1 MATKSTSVKATL
13 KITSFIIRLL
23 MNIMFYILVIF
34 LIVAISRKAFQ
45 FTYQLYGPVIV
56 EEAPGKDII
65 FQIKK
70 GESAMDVASKLERNR
85 VIVSKYSF
93 YVKTKLQGAEIMAGT
108 YEINSSMTYDE
119 ILNTITDY
127 SKSIIQDPN
136 VKTEKDKANKDA
148 EADKSE
154 SNKDTITDQNE
165 SDKDAK
171 TDQNESDENIKTDQN
186 ESDKNTKTKKDKLN
200 K

>member
-45 FTYQLYGPVIV
+45 FAYQLYGPVRV

-70 GESAMDVASKLERNR
+70 GESSMDVASKLERNR
-85 VIVSKYSF
+85 VIVNKYSF
-93 YVKTKLQGAEIMAGT
+93 YVKTKLQGAEIMQGRESRPKRIRQGHKNRSKRIRQE
-108 YEINSSMTYDE
+108 YE
-119 ILNTITDY
+119 
-127 SKSIIQDPN
+127 
-136 VKTEKDKANKDA
+136 NK
-148 EADKSE
+148 ERQ
-154 SNKDTITDQNE
+154 I
-165 SDKDAK
+165 
-171 TDQNESDENIKTDQN
+171 
-186 ESDKNTKTKKDKLN
+186 
-200 K
+200 

>member
-45 FTYQLYGPVIV
+45 FAYQLYGPVIV

-70 GESAMDVASKLERNR
+70 GESSMDVASKLERNR

>member
-45 FTYQLYGPVIV
+45 FAYQLYGPVIV

-70 GESAMDVASKLERNR
+70 GESSMDVASKLERNR

-108 YEINSSMTYDE
+108 YEINSAMTYDE

-127 SKSIIQDPN
+127 SKSIIQDAD
-136 VKTEKDKANKDA
+136 VEKNKD
-148 EADKSE
+148 EA
-154 SNKDTITDQNE
+154 
-165 SDKDAK
+165 DKDAK
-171 TDQNESDENIKTDQN
+171 TDQGEADKATKTEQNGSDENTKTGQN
-186 ESDKNTKTKKDKLN
+186 ESDKNTKTKKDKSN

>member
-45 FTYQLYGPVIV
+45 FAYQLYGPVIV

-70 GESAMDVASKLERNR
+70 GESSMDVASKLERNR

-165 SDKDAK
+165 SDK
-171 TDQNESDENIKTDQN
+171 
-186 ESDKNTKTKKDKLN
+186 NTKAKKDKSN

>member
-34 LIVAISRKAFQ
+34 LIVGISRKAFQ
-45 FTYQLYGPVIV
+45 FAYQLYGPVRV

-70 GESAMDVASKLERNR
+70 GESSMDVASKLERNR
-85 VIVSKYSF
+85 VIVNKYSF

-127 SKSIIQDPN
+127 SKSIIQDAD
-136 VKTEKDKANKDA
+136 VKTNKDEANKDA
-148 EADKSE
+148 KAGQSE
-154 SNKDTITDQNE
+154 SGKDTKADQNG
-165 SDKDAK
+165 SGKDTK
-171 TDQNESDENIKTDQN
+171 TGQN
-186 ESDKNTKTKKDKLN
+186 ESDKNTKTKKDKSN

>member
-34 LIVAISRKAFQ
+34 LIVGISRKAFQ
-45 FTYQLYGPVIV
+45 FAYQLYGPVRV

-70 GESAMDVASKLERNR
+70 GESSMDVASKLERNR
-85 VIVSKYSF
+85 VIVNKYSF

-127 SKSIIQDPN
+127 SKSIIQDAD
-136 VKTEKDKANKDA
+136 VKTNKDEANKDA
-148 EADKSE
+148 KAGQSE
-154 SNKDTITDQNE
+154 SGKDTKTGQNE
-165 SDKDAK
+165 SGKDGKA
-171 TDQNESDENIKTDQN
+171 DQNGSGKDTKTGQN
-186 ESDKNTKTKKDKLN
+186 ESDKNTKTKKDKSN